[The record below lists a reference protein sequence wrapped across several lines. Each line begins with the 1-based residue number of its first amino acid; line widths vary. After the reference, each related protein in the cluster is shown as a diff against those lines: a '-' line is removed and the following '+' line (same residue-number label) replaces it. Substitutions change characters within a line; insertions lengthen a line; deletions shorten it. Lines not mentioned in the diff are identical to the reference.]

1 MAKAPTKPRS
11 NRGFRENPKRPI
23 DRGAPASVIVTK
35 FGGTNVLARALN
47 RQSSTVHGWIVNGF
61 IPPKYND
68 DVMKAAGEHGVK
80 LKPTDFVDMRSP
92 EERQATTTEQPAAE

>member
-1 MAKAPTKPRS
+1 MAKPPTKPRS

-23 DRGAPASVIVTK
+23 DRGAPASVIVNK

-68 DVMKAAGEHGVK
+68 DVMAAANEAGVK
-80 LKPTDFVDMRSP
+80 LKPTDFVDTRTP
-92 EERQATTTEQPAAE
+92 EERAASATEQPAVE